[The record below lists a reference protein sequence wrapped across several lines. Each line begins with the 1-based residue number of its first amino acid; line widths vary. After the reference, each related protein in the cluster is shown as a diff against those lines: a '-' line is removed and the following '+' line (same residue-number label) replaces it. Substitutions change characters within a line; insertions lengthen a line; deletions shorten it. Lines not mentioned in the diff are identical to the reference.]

1 VALFLHLS
9 DGFLTVYFNH
19 FLRSTVMALAKY
31 GGIISELR
39 GKEAGVI
46 FSRNAYGSYM
56 KQKVSPVNPQTA
68 LQQDQR
74 QQMGNLAKLW
84 ATLTAGEKAAW
95 DNLGAQ
101 VTRVNRFGDTTN
113 YTGFA
118 LFMKCNRNILLCG
131 QAAIVDAP
139 SVPQISTLAITAF
152 TADES
157 TPNILV
163 TFTPTPVAADEYLFC
178 YITPNIVT
186 GRRFVKNYYRLV
198 KKLAAAGTSPD
209 NVYASWNGLFGT
221 TLILGASL
229 FAKFKLV
236 SSVTG
241 FETVP
246 QVKSCVV
253 LA

>member
-1 VALFLHLS
+1 
-9 DGFLTVYFNH
+9 
-19 FLRSTVMALAKY
+19 MALAKY

-74 QQMGNLAKLW
+74 QQMGNLAILW
-84 ATLTAGEKAAW
+84 ATLTSGEKAAW

-113 YTGFA
+113 YTGFSM
-118 LFMKCNRNILLCG
+118 FMKCNRNILLCG
-131 QAAIVDAP
+131 QTAITDAP
-139 SVPQISTLAITAF
+139 SVPQLSTLTISDF

-163 TFTPTPVAADEYLFC
+163 TFTPTPVPAGEYIFC
-178 YITPNIVT
+178 YVTPNIVT

-198 KKLAAAGTSPD
+198 KKIAPAATSID
-209 NVYASWNGLFGT
+209 NMYDGWNALFGT
-221 TLILGASL
+221 TLIVGASL
-229 FAKFKLV
+229 FAKFKIV
-236 SSVTG
+236 SSTTG
-241 FETVP
+241 FESVP
-246 QVKSCVV
+246 QPMSCTV